1 MQTITQI
8 PELPKRAKDG
18 HKGLFGKVCIIG
30 GSIGMT
36 GAPALAGKAA
46 LRSGAG
52 LVRIATPKDAL
63 LIVASLDPC
72 YTTISLPQDN
82 SGQIS
87 SDASPILIDLT
98 ADNDAIAFGPGTGT
112 NKGVRDALN
121 TVISQTDKTVV
132 IDADGLNCLAKS
144 PEWIDR
150 KQAPIVL
157 TPHPGEMK
165 KLWASLLREP
175 LPADR
180 TTQAVT
186 LAKKTKSTIVLK
198 GHETV
203 VTDSQ
208 KIYINTTGNP
218 GMATGG
224 SGDVLTGI
232 IIALLGQ
239 ELDSFDASVLGVYIH
254 GLAGDLAAEQKGQIS
269 LTATDI
275 IDFLGR
281 AFMEHAQSR

>member
-18 HKGLFGKVCIIG
+18 HKGLFGKVCIVG

-63 LIVASLDPC
+63 PTVASLDPC
-72 YTTISLPQDN
+72 YTTIPLPQDD

-87 SDASPILIDLT
+87 SEASPILIDLT
-98 ADNDAIAFGPGTGT
+98 ADNDVIAFGPGTGT
-112 NKGVRDALN
+112 NKGVRDVLN

-144 PEWIDR
+144 PEWVS
-150 KQAPIVL
+150 KKHTSVVL

-165 KLWASLLREP
+165 KLWTSLLREP
-175 LPADR
+175 MPADR
-180 TTQAVT
+180 TAQAAT
-186 LAKKTKSTIVLK
+186 LAEKTKSTIVLK

-208 KIYINTTGNP
+208 KIYINITGNP
-218 GMATGG
+218 GMATAG

-232 IIALLGQ
+232 ITALVGQ
-239 ELDSFDASVLGVYIH
+239 GLDDFDASVLGVYIH
-254 GLAGDLAAEQKGQIS
+254 GLAGDMATKQKGQIS

-275 IDFLGR
+275 IDFLCQ
-281 AFMEHAQSR
+281 AFMEQAKS

>member
-18 HKGLFGKVCIIG
+18 HKGLFGKVCVVG

-52 LVRIATPKDAL
+52 LVRIAIPKDAL
-63 LIVASLDPC
+63 PIVASLDPC
-72 YTTISLPQDN
+72 YTTIPLPQDD

-87 SDASPILIDLT
+87 SGASPILIDLA
-98 ADNDAIAFGPGTGT
+98 ADNDVLAFGPGTGT
-112 NKGVRDALN
+112 NKGVRDVLN
-121 TVISQTDKTVV
+121 TVISQPNKTVV

-144 PEWIDR
+144 PEWVSR
-150 KQAPIVL
+150 KQASVIL

-165 KLWASLLREP
+165 KLWTSLLREP
-175 LPADR
+175 LPTDR
-180 TTQAVT
+180 TAQAVI
-186 LAKKTKSTIVLK
+186 LAEKTKSTVVLK

-218 GMATGG
+218 GMATAG

-232 IIALLGQ
+232 ISALIGQ
-239 ELDSFDASVLGVYIH
+239 GLDNFDASVLGVYIH
-254 GLAGDLAAEQKGQIS
+254 GLAGNLAAEQKGQVS
-269 LTATDI
+269 LIAIDI
-275 IDFLGR
+275 IDLLCQ
-281 AFMEHAQSR
+281 AFMKHAEH